1 MEKTKNRKKKRT
13 GKGKKPKAQK
23 RKTWEKAKKK
33 KGKKT
38 KARSEERHGP
48 AYYFICFNA
57 IKEFASRIKKASN
70 LVKQAKRIESFRKI
84 TNNKLA
90 KVGNK

>member
-1 MEKTKNRKKKRT
+1 MGKTKNRKKK
-13 GKGKKPKAQK
+13 GKGKKLKAQK
-23 RKTWEKAKKK
+23 KKTWEKAKKK

-38 KARSEERHGP
+38 KVTSKERHGP

-57 IKEFASRIKKASN
+57 IKEFASKMKKASN
-70 LVKQAKRIESFRKI
+70 LIKQAKRIESFRKI

>member
-1 MEKTKNRKKKRT
+1 MGKTKNRKKKA
-13 GKGKKPKAQK
+13 KGKKLKAQK
-23 RKTWEKAKKK
+23 RKTWEKSKRK

-38 KARSEERHGP
+38 KATSKERHGP
-48 AYYFICFNA
+48 AYYFTCFNA
-57 IKEFASRIKKASN
+57 IKEFVSRMKKASN

>member
-1 MEKTKNRKKKRT
+1 MGKTKNRKKK
-13 GKGKKPKAQK
+13 GKKLKAKK
-23 RKTWEKAKKK
+23 RKTWKKSKKK

-38 KARSEERHGP
+38 KATNKERHGP
-48 AYYFICFNA
+48 AYYFTCFNA
-57 IKEFASRIKKASN
+57 IKEFVSRMKKASN